1 MTHALTETDFRLLPE
16 DEFPHAP
23 EQAPN
28 FNESVYMNGFDP
40 ERRVGGWMRIGN
52 RANEG
57 YAELSVCLYLPDGRI
72 AVQFQRPSIETNDRF
87 EAGGLSYQCLEPFR
101 ATEMRFGGEVIVP
114 DSPEALRD
122 PATMFKEAPREQA
135 EVVLSATA
143 SSPIHGGVPVS
154 PAVETLYGPDFSRA
168 HFNQHMRVEGSI
180 RVGSEEWPIDGFG
193 WRDHSWGP
201 RFWQA
206 IYAYR
211 LLLGNL
217 GHDRGFMLL
226 KNLQPDGR
234 ARRLGVLLVDG
245 EYEEVVDL
253 DITTEWSDTEDPV
266 KIHVA
271 VCTEHR
277 RAQIEGRVLTLAP
290 LRNRRKDGDQV
301 LVSRIAEGFTE
312 YRWDDRVGYGMA
324 EYIERIEDGRAV
336 GYPL

>member
-1 MTHALTETDFRLLPE
+1 MSQNGFRLAPE
-16 DEFPHAP
+16 DEYTHTA
-23 EQAPN
+23 EAVGN

-40 ERRVGGWMRIGN
+40 DRRVGAWMRIGN
-52 RANEG
+52 RVNEG
-57 YAELSVCLYLPDGRI
+57 HAEMSICLYLPDGRI
-72 AVQFQRPSIETNDRF
+72 ACQFKRPEIDSNDRF
-87 EAGGLSYQCLEPFR
+87 EAGGLTYRCLEPFR
-101 ATEMRFGGEVIVP
+101 RTEMRFTGEVLVP

-122 PATMFKEAPREQA
+122 PARLFKEGPREQA
-135 EVVLSATA
+135 EVVLSGDAV
-143 SSPIHGGVPVS
+143 SPIHGGIPLS
-154 PAVETLYGPDFSRA
+154 AEVETLYGPDFSRA
-168 HFNQHMRVEGSI
+168 HFNQHTRIEGSI
-180 RVGSEEWPIDGFG
+180 RVGSEEWPLDGFG

-211 LLLGNL
+211 LLLGNV
-217 GHDRGFMLL
+217 GGDRGFMLL
-226 KNLQPDGR
+226 KNLQPDGH

-253 DITTEWSDTEDPV
+253 DVTTEWSEAEDPV

-271 VCTEHR
+271 VCTENR

-290 LRNRRKDGDQV
+290 LRNRRKADGDV

-312 YRWDDRVGYGMA
+312 YSWDGRVGYGMA
-324 EYIERIEDGRAV
+324 EYIERIEDGRPV